1 MYFLFA
7 KNLVFLAFWFSK
19 YSLEFLT
26 NMIEELLPKYYTIFQ
41 RPNLMDDSHS
51 PHCGFDSNKF
61 TVKLRSKNDLH
72 EIVILL
78 CSGRIFQFKK
88 LREIKFPTKF
98 TLIWQKKL
106 KGEEC
111 AWFHGKICT
120 YFRLCSYT
128 HCGNYRNLLSPKKNF
143 VKSTI

>member
-98 TLIWQKKL
+98 TLIWQKNL
-106 KGEEC
+106 KGEEL
-111 AWFHGKICT
+111 FHGKICT
-120 YFRLCSYT
+120 YFRIFHFATVSINEKFTLTNKY
-128 HCGNYRNLLSPKKNF
+128 F
-143 VKSTI
+143 VNSTL